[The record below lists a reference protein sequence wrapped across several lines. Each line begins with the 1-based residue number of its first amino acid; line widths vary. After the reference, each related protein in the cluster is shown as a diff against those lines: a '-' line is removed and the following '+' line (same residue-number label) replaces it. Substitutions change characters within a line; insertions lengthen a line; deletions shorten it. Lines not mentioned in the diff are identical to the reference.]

1 MDEARSGLDKI
12 YAFLERAEEKIGLI
26 SDQDVETGDCW
37 QRFSEAMDD
46 DFNSARG
53 IGILFDTV
61 RSTNRLLDQH
71 QDNLSQKIKK
81 TIQSNR
87 SDILKIGNVLGI
99 LVEPPK
105 VYFDKKRFQGLEQ
118 KSIDPAVID
127 KMVKEREDARKT
139 KDWEKADQIRKQL
152 DDMNI
157 IIEDRPDGTI
167 WKINN

>member
-1 MDEARSGLDKI
+1 
-12 YAFLERAEEKIGLI
+12 
-26 SDQDVETGDCW
+26 
-37 QRFSEAMDD
+37 
-46 DFNSARG
+46 
-53 IGILFDTV
+53 
-61 RSTNRLLDQH
+61 
-71 QDNLSQKIKK
+71 
-81 TIQSNR
+81 
-87 SDILKIGNVLGI
+87 
-99 LVEPPK
+99 VEPPK